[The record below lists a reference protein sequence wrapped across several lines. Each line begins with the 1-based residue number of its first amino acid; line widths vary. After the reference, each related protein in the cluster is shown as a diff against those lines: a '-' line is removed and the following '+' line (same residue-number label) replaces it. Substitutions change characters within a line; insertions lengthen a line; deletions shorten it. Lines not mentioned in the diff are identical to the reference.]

1 MSRRRERVINR
12 SAHPMRLRFIYETGI
27 AAGLAFA
34 IFFATPFFIDAS
46 SDPDPSKDSEFKLS
60 IVKAQ
65 IEKIGR
71 FTDDRILECS
81 GIVPSFRNIDCYWVH
96 NDSGNA
102 AEIYLVDKSGK
113 TKLTVVL
120 DGVKNVDFEDIAIA
134 HPKDSAETSLIIGD
148 IGDNLTRRK
157 NLSLYILKEPKLD
170 SRANITIRP
179 DITIEFEFEGGE
191 KHNCEGLAYDAIGNR
206 IFVANKL
213 SAKQI
218 LQSKEAALFAFD
230 ADFKT
235 KNQKRVAK
243 RIGMVPGQM
252 VTGFDI
258 SLDGKALVLQNYLAG
273 YFLPITGTLEES
285 ISKNT
290 YTMFSLPVQRQS
302 ESICF
307 TLDRKRLI
315 TASEGKKV
323 SIYSIEVP
331 KPAQ

>member
-1 MSRRRERVINR
+1 MSRHRDRVINHP
-12 SAHPMRLRFIYETGI
+12 AHPMRLRFIYETGI
-27 AAGLAFA
+27 AAGLAFT
-34 IFFATPFFIDAS
+34 IFFATPFFFDAS
-46 SDPDPSKDSEFKLS
+46 SGPDPSNDSKFELS

-65 IEKIGR
+65 IEKIGG
-71 FTDDRILECS
+71 FTDNRILECS
-81 GIVPSFRNIDCYWVH
+81 GIVPSVQNIDCYWVH

-120 DGVKNVDFEDIAIA
+120 NGVKNVDFEDIAIA
-134 HPKDSAETSLIIGD
+134 HPNDSAEPSLIIGD

-157 NLSLYILKEPKLD
+157 NLSLYILKEPKLN
-170 SRANITIRP
+170 STANITIRP
-179 DITIEFEFEGGE
+179 DITIEFAFEGGE
-191 KHNCEGLAYDAIGNR
+191 RHNCEGLAYDAIGNR
-206 IFVANKL
+206 LVVANKL

-218 LQSKEAALFAFD
+218 LQSKEATLFAFE

-235 KNQKRVAK
+235 KKQKRVAK
-243 RIGMVPGQM
+243 RIGMIPGQM
-252 VTGFDI
+252 VTGLDI

-273 YFLPITGTLEES
+273 YYLPITGNLEES
-285 ISKNT
+285 ISKKT

-315 TASEGKKV
+315 TASEGKKA
-323 SIYSIEVP
+323 SIYSIQVP
-331 KPAQ
+331 N